1 MGGEENLYRMA
12 MRIVGFMNTTFVV
25 FIYGDRYFFDSKA
38 GYAWSPSHYDE
49 AGNTTLEFEWM
60 VIATYF
66 VLGLTLMSAS
76 FDVNLEKANYLM
88 NFCIYGAWGAH
99 AVSMTVSALNDYER
113 EWGHLMPYGDIP
125 LLFTLSGV
133 MYYLKSKYQA
143 TLKI

>member
-49 AGNTTLEFEWM
+49 KGNTTLEFEWM

-66 VLGLTLMSAS
+66 VLGLTMMSAS

-88 NFCIYGAWGAH
+88 NFW
-99 AVSMTVSALNDYER
+99 
-113 EWGHLMPYGDIP
+113 
-125 LLFTLSGV
+125 
-133 MYYLKSKYQA
+133 
-143 TLKI
+143 